1 MKHAFLFDLDG
12 VLVDSK
18 EIHFNALN
26 MSLNEIDPD
35 YVITKEEQ
43 ASIYEGLTTRSKLEI
58 LNKLKG
64 LPVGMFEAVW
74 QSKQNYTA
82 ELFSDIRLDQEL
94 VDLFSYIHYLDI
106 SIGVVSNSVRKTL
119 DACLSGLG
127 VDYLIDLSISNE
139 DVFNPKPSP
148 DGYLLAMKKL
158 EVSPSNTVIFED
170 SPIGIQAATKSK
182 AHVFQIEN
190 RSSLTFGTIDEC
202 LKLLKVGNK

>member
-1 MKHAFLFDLDG
+1 MKYAFLFDLDG

-26 MSLNEIDPD
+26 MSLNEIDPG
-35 YVITKEEQ
+35 YVISKEEQ

-64 LPVGMFEAVW
+64 LPVGMFETVW

-82 ELFSDIRLDQEL
+82 ELFNGIQLDQEL
-94 VDLFSYIHYLDI
+94 VDLLSYIHYLDI

-119 DACLSGLG
+119 NACLSGLG
-127 VDYLIDLSISNE
+127 VDHIVDISISNE
-139 DVFNPKPSP
+139 DVFNPKPNP

-158 EVSPSNTVIFED
+158 GVSPLHTVILED
-170 SPIGIQAATKSK
+170 SPIGIKAATKSG
-182 AHVFQIEN
+182 AHVFPVEN
-190 RSSLTFGTIDEC
+190 RATLTFGTIDEC
-202 LKLLKVGNK
+202 LKLLKVGSK

>member
-1 MKHAFLFDLDG
+1 MKYAFLFDLDG

-26 MSLNEIDPD
+26 MSLSEVDPS

-43 ASIYEGLTTRSKLEI
+43 ASTYEGLTTRSKLEI

-74 QSKQNYTA
+74 QSKQAHTA
-82 ELFSDIRLDQEL
+82 ELFSEVQPDQQL
-94 VDLFSYIHYLDI
+94 VDLLSYIHYLDI
-106 SIGVVSNSVRKTL
+106 HIGVVSNSIRRTL

-127 VDYLIDLSISNE
+127 VDYLVDLSISNE

-158 EVSPSNTVIFED
+158 GVSPLHTVILED
-170 SPIGIQAATKSK
+170 SPIGIKAATKSG
-182 AHVFQIEN
+182 AHVFTVEN
-190 RSSLTFGTIDEC
+190 RAALTFGTIDEC